1 MDIGSINDFFKVQE
15 KDSKGNVKKGKLITE
30 DIENCNIYNDE
41 NNKIIVTAGI
51 KDLNIIN
58 SNNVILIA
66 NKNKMGELPGLI
78 EKIKCDKNLKGIY
91 I

>member
-1 MDIGSINDFFKVQE
+1 MKNELKNIYENVESISIDKGILEKSDSIKMVRGEFEWMDIGSINDFFKVQE

-51 KDLNIIN
+51 KDWI
-58 SNNVILIA
+58 
-66 NKNKMGELPGLI
+66 
-78 EKIKCDKNLKGIY
+78 
-91 I
+91 